1 MVINRVMSAGSD
13 VVGNRGQR
21 WGKEFKKKETMKT
34 KTGSPALCSDLAAEW
49 GPPLQTKG
57 GIT

>member
-1 MVINRVMSAGSD
+1 MLLVTEAN
-13 VVGNRGQR
+13 VG
-21 WGKEFKKKETMKT
+21 GKSLKKKETMKT

>member
-1 MVINRVMSAGSD
+1 MSAGSD